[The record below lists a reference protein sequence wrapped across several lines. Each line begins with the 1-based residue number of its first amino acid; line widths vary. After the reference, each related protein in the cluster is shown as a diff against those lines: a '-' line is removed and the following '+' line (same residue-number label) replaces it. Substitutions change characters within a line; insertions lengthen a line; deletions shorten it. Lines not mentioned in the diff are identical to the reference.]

1 MPAERV
7 LWPCGPAM
15 QLKGL
20 LRPVMPAKHHTRRHA
35 ASRMKLT
42 DPRLETFS
50 PLHVHDRS
58 KTAIQQQ
65 IGRHDHLLL
74 LLNSLIC
81 PDDVWKL
88 PAKIVNLRVNS
99 T

>member
-1 MPAERV
+1 
-7 LWPCGPAM
+7 M

-20 LRPVMPAKHHTRRHA
+20 LRQVMPAKHHTRRHAAVSFILDA

-65 IGRHDHLLL
+65 IGRDDHLLL
-74 LLNSLIC
+74 LLNSIIC

-88 PAKIVNLRVNS
+88 PVKIVNLRVNS